1 MVRGRLRPVTTTTVA
16 EDNTSKRAQTKAK
29 QEAVAEAVANYD
41 VKQKL
46 HALELLLNDPEL
58 KKAPTERAF
67 EVWVGRLAAGTKEKL
82 DWLSN
87 AFATRYQRKLEDGTY
102 APRLREATT
111 QQVVERLVD
120 FALSATERDREVEK
134 DLGLFEY
141 TADPI
146 TGEALLGL
154 SDKVYG
160 YGVRETKYNY
170 AQSLLR
176 KMAEEKPSGEDL
188 VRLVGEVQ
196 SALKTVGKFD
206 LGLPERL
213 DGLRTPKEEA
223 EYQKRFNAYRKGLK
237 TKADKAAAEALTNP
251 DGKTTPAVETVISNS
266 VKAEEAAKTLN
277 AKGVK

>member
-1 MVRGRLRPVTTTTVA
+1 VT
-16 EDNTSKRAQTKAK
+16 EDTTSKRAQTQAK

-82 DWLSN
+82 EWLSD
-87 AFATRYQRKLEDGTY
+87 AFATSYQRKQDDGTF

-120 FALSATERDREVEK
+120 FALSAAERDRDTEK

-160 YGVRETKYNY
+160 FAVAEQSYHA
-170 AQSLLR
+170 AQALLR
-176 KMAEEKPSGEDL
+176 KLAQQHGDL
-188 VRLVGEVQ
+188 TVDGKTLTELVGTVQ
-196 SALKTVGKFD
+196 AGLKTVGKLD

-213 DGLRTPKEEA
+213 GGLRTPKEEA
-223 EYQKRFNAYRKGLK
+223 EYKKRFAAYLKGQATRAK
-237 TKADKAAAEALTNP
+237 KSE
-251 DGKTTPAVETVISNS
+251 G
-266 VKAEEAAKTLN
+266 AAKALVVEV
-277 AKGVK
+277 VK

>member
-1 MVRGRLRPVTTTTVA
+1 MT
-16 EDNTSKRAQTKAK
+16 EDTTSKRAQTQAK

-82 DWLSN
+82 EWLSD
-87 AFATRYQRKLEDGTY
+87 AFATSYQRKQDDGTF

-120 FALSATERDREVEK
+120 FALSAAERDRDTEK

-160 YGVRETKYNY
+160 FAVAEQSYHA
-170 AQSLLR
+170 AQALLR
-176 KMAEEKPSGEDL
+176 KLAQQHGDL
-188 VRLVGEVQ
+188 TVDGKTLTELVGTVQ
-196 SALKTVGKFD
+196 AGLKTVGKLD

-213 DGLRTPKEEA
+213 GGLRTPKEEA
-223 EYQKRFNAYRKGLK
+223 EYKKRFAAYLKGQATRAK
-237 TKADKAAAEALTNP
+237 KSE
-251 DGKTTPAVETVISNS
+251 G
-266 VKAEEAAKTLN
+266 AAKALVVEV
-277 AKGVK
+277 VK